1 MRISDWS
8 SDVCSSD
15 LSSVDPVA
23 AIDDVRPKLRICWD
37 RSEVAEIHKADVRN
51 AVADADD
58 RFIGRSGAIFGDEV
72 ARRLPLAE
80 PWRQLGEIVAV
91 TVATPTIGNPRAE
104 VGPGLP
110 QRRHRAPG
118 GHD

>member
-58 RFIGRSGAIFGDEV
+58 RFIGRFGAIFGEEV
-72 ARRLPLAE
+72 ARRMPLAE
-80 PWRQLGEIVAV
+80 PWRQIGEIVAV
-91 TVATPTIGNPRAE
+91 KIGRGAWWE
-104 VGPGLP
+104 RGSREGSWW
-110 QRRHRAPG
+110 G
-118 GHD
+118 GAGEINKKRIK

>member
-58 RFIGRSGAIFGDEV
+58 RFIGRFGAIFGDEV
-72 ARRLPLAE
+72 ARRMPLAE
-80 PWRQLGEIVAV
+80 PWRQLGEIVRSEA
-91 TVATPTIGNPRAE
+91 RR
-104 VGPGLP
+104 VGKECVCTG
-110 QRRHRAPG
+110 RSRWSWVHKKK
-118 GHD
+118 